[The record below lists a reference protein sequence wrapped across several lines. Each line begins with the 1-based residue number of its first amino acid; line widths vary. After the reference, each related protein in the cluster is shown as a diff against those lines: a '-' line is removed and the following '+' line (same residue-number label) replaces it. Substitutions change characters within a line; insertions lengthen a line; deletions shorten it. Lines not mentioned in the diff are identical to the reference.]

1 VTGKDDHA
9 AIEAAVLDYFE
20 GWFDGDV
27 ERMRR
32 ALHPGLAKRT
42 LRPTGL
48 DNFTAEQM
56 IGWTGEGR
64 GRELDV
70 PDRAIEIE
78 IADVDDGIA
87 SVVVHS
93 AVYVEYV
100 HLVRVD
106 DGWKIVNA
114 LWRRV

>member
-1 VTGKDDHA
+1 MTGKDDHA

-48 DNFTAEQM
+48 DKFTAEQM
-56 IGWTGEGR
+56 IAWTGEGR